1 MNTPTPRKDESLI
14 ELLTVQQVA
23 DELQVHRTTVFRLRR
38 EGYLPTV
45 RIAGTDRTVRI
56 PRSAVEALLRSTDEG

>member
-1 MNTPTPRKDESLI
+1 M
-14 ELLTVQQVA
+14 TVQQVA
-23 DELQVHRTTVFRLRR
+23 DELQVHRTTVSRLRR

-56 PRSAVEALLRSTDEG
+56 PRSAVEALLRSTDDEG